1 MNRSKPLLNLVCFVG
16 MMFLL
21 IACSVEKRLYN
32 KGFHISRKHVFVKSE
47 QLTNEKIQAAD
58 SVAVNAENSHKNV
71 TLSNVL
77 DSNETDEL
85 PSQDCDTI
93 VLKNADTLIGKVA
106 VLNDRWLLLDDCDS
120 VLVNRPT
127 IYRDQLHEIRYADG
141 RVELINEYKHM
152 KKKQLYHRSS
162 TKKFTPFYFLALVLL
177 IFEIAAVLLVLGGV
191 GETPFLVVALAI
203 GVLAIIA
210 NFLSIIFHKRRNK
223 PIALRVS
230 AVQMITVVVAFLTS
244 IIFGFFEYLYF

>member
-1 MNRSKPLLNLVCFVG
+1 

-21 IACSVEKRLYN
+21 FGCFVEKRLYN
-32 KGFHISRKHVFVKSE
+32 KGFHISRKQVFAKSE
-47 QLTNEKIQAAD
+47 HLTNEKIQAVD
-58 SVAVNAENSHKNV
+58 SVEISAENSRE
-71 TLSNVL
+71 
-77 DSNETDEL
+77 NETISTVLAPNTNNEL
-85 PSQDCDTI
+85 PNQACDTI

-141 RVELINEYKHM
+141 RVELINEYKRM
-152 KKKQLYHRSS
+152 KRKQLYHRES
-162 TKKFTPFYFLALVLL
+162 TKKFTSFYFLALGLL

-191 GETPFLVVALAI
+191 GETAFLAVALGI
-203 GVLAIIA
+203 GVFAVVA
-210 NFLSIIFHKRRNK
+210 NFLSIIFHRRRNK
-223 PIALRVS
+223 PIAVRVS
-230 AVQMITVVVAFLTS
+230 VVQMITVVVAFLTS